1 MGQNRNE
8 NGGSK
13 GSSPKGIDTQK
24 PTINIRNDGG
34 RMSGSR
40 PPHPPKS

>member
-1 MGQNRNE
+1 MGQNR

-13 GSSPKGIDTQK
+13 GSSPKGTNAQR
-24 PTINIRNDGG
+24 PTTGIRNDGG
-34 RMSGSR
+34 RVTGSR